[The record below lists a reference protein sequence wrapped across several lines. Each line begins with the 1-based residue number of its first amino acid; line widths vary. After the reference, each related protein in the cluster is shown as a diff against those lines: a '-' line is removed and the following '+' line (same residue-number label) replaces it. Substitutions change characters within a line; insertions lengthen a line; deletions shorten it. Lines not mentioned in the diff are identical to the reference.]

1 VAILFVFPLGMGNF
15 ALHRA
20 VLESRHP
27 ALLELG
33 WLIDR
38 FGGRA
43 SLALEFA
50 LLLLALGLVT
60 SVDPNWGW
68 AYLGY
73 TALNAIGAWLMLSR
87 RL

>member
-1 VAILFVFPLGMGNF
+1 MAILFVFLLGIGNF

-38 FGGRA
+38 LGGRA

-50 LLLLALGLVT
+50 LLLLALALVAM
-60 SVDPNWGW
+60 VDTDWVW

-73 TALNAIGAWLMLSR
+73 TLLNAVGAWVVLSR